1 MAKALGP
8 TLSSLSSSPRR
19 KTPKIMEGE
28 RDGCESKNTMERPSF
43 QSVLSVNSSNIPPG
57 LSLGGDQFID
67 DKKKKKSGFQNL
79 PSDSIL

>member
-1 MAKALGP
+1 
-8 TLSSLSSSPRR
+8 
-19 KTPKIMEGE
+19 MEGE

-67 DKKKKKSGFQNL
+67 DKKKKVAFRTYPAIPYFKGDLGQVGSLIGENNNKLSF
-79 PSDSIL
+79 